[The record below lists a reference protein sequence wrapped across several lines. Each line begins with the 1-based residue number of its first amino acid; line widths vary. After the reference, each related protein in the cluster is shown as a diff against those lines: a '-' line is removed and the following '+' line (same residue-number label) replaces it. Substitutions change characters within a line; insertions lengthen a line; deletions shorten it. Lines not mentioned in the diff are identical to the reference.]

1 MILNI
6 FNKPRTSNRENR
18 LGCVHMDTVYTH
30 ECLRPGAEPSPS
42 LPNCAVVLRDR
53 CALRDAVE
61 RGTAIVLCS
70 APCLGFVTHHRLA
83 KGLRNDVAVVLA
95 HEDHEVLVHAQ
106 DHELLELLVA
116 EERIALRPP
125 SARDQ
130 RSVGLVR

>member
-18 LGCVHMDTVYTH
+18 LGRVHMATVYTH
-30 ECLRPGAEPSPS
+30 GSPRPGAEPSPS
-42 LPNCAVVLRDR
+42 LPNSVVLV
-53 CALRDAVE
+53 ALRERRAARRGFE
-61 RGTAIVLCS
+61 RGTTIVVCS
-70 APCLGFVTHHRLA
+70 APCLGVVTHHRLA

-116 EERIALRPP
+116 EERIALRQHVT
-125 SARDQ
+125 SAA
-130 RSVGLVR
+130 